1 MELSETAEKQVVGK
15 LTLSIVWL
23 CGGKTADI
31 TPTPQV
37 KFNMD
42 QACEKI
48 KKQHIK
54 IRVKSPMLLIFDYMK
69 MEISL
74 FNGGRMLIK
83 NVTDNKLP
91 MKAAVEILK
100 TINVSV

>member
-1 MELSETAEKQVVGK
+1 MREVAEKQVVGN
-15 LTLSIVWL
+15 LTLNIVWL
-23 CGGKTADI
+23 CGGTTADI
-31 TPTPQV
+31 TPAQPL

-48 KKQHIK
+48 KKQHVK
-54 IRVKSPMLLIFDYMK
+54 IRVKSPMLLMFDYMK

-74 FNGGRMLIK
+74 FDGGRMLIK

-91 MKAAVEILK
+91 MKAFVEILK
-100 TINVSV
+100 TINVPV

>member
-1 MELSETAEKQVVGK
+1 LSETAEKQVVGN

-23 CGGKTADI
+23 CGGTTADI
-31 TPTPQV
+31 TPAPHL

-48 KKQHIK
+48 KKQK
-54 IRVKSPMLLIFDYMK
+54 MKVRVKSPMLLIFDYMK

-74 FNGGRMLIK
+74 FDGGRMLIK
-83 NVTDNKLP
+83 NVTDSKLP
-91 MKAAVEILK
+91 MKAFVEIVK
-100 TINVSV
+100 TIEAPM